1 MGGATRG
8 TEVKWIT
15 TPRQPARRV
24 PRDTPPPE
32 RPLVRQPLVKYA
44 GDSDGLRAALMWS
57 RHRHRRRDVIL
68 ADGVV
73 LVCPVPG
80 RDPVRTG
87 ALIGFFVVPVIG
99 AIPGA
104 LLGRRVGRRR
114 AAERYRTYSCLPLAA
129 LQALPGCQTILVREV
144 GAADLEARKFRRR
157 LTLHGVVGGR
167 LRFAWDE
174 RVARN
179 DAGSW
184 ALPYVLGARLR
195 PGAADARS
203 AADAA

>member
-1 MGGATRG
+1 MA
-8 TEVKWIT
+8 
-15 TPRQPARRV
+15 
-24 PRDTPPPE
+24 
-32 RPLVRQPLVKYA
+32 RPLVTYA
-44 GDSDGLRAALMWS
+44 GSADGLRAALMWS
-57 RHRHRRRDVIL
+57 RHRHRRHDLIL

-80 RDPVRTG
+80 RDPERTG

-114 AAERYRTYSCLPLAA
+114 AAARYRSYSCLPIAA

-144 GAADLEARKFRRR
+144 GAADIDERKFRRR
-157 LTLHGVVGGR
+157 LTLHGAVGGQ
-167 LRFAWDE
+167 LRFTWDE

-179 DAGSW
+179 DAASW

-195 PGAADARS
+195 SGTTDARS
-203 AADAA
+203 AASAA